1 MFILF
6 CIILVLVLIL
16 LNKILNFYQTDSEKL
31 APFEC
36 GILEIGDSRQRFDIS
51 FYIIAILFLIFDLEV
66 ILIFPYAS
74 IYYTLSWFGYWSFF
88 ILLFILTVGLV
99 FELYSLRP

>member
-1 MFILF
+1 MFIIF
-6 CIILVLVLIL
+6 SIVLVLL
-16 LNKILNFYQTDSEKL
+16 LVSINKLINFYQSDSEKL

-74 IYYTLSWFGYWSFF
+74 IF
-88 ILLFILTVGLV
+88 
-99 FELYSLRP
+99 YSLS